1 MTRANWFLP
10 VWLVLGVL
18 NGPGLLIA
26 QTNITGDWEVTIN
39 SPQGTRSTA
48 VSLKQEGEKVTGLV
62 KSPAGELPLEGT
74 LAGSDLKVAF
84 LVTFQGQPLPV
95 TITGTVDGPS
105 ISGKA
110 DFGGMA
116 EGDFSAR
123 RAEVTIAAATGADLT
138 AAAPTEAGTDA
149 APATIPAAGA
159 VAGKWDVTFK
169 TPGGEFPLTATLVD
183 DAGRIS
189 GTMAT
194 HLGELTLECTIEGKT
209 LKLST
214 VASTPSGDIPV
225 ALTGDVDG
233 DAIVNGKANFG
244 GMGQGEWSAKRSR
257 Q

>member
-1 MTRANWFLP
+1 MTRAKWFLP
-10 VWLVLGVL
+10 LWLVLGIL
-18 NGPGLLIA
+18 YGPGPSIA
-26 QTNITGDWEVTIN
+26 QTNITGDWEVTVN
-39 SPQGTRSTA
+39 SPQGTRNTA
-48 VSLKQEGEKVTGLV
+48 VSLKQDGEKVTGLI
-62 KSPAGELPLEGT
+62 KSPAGELPLEGI

-95 TITGTVDGPS
+95 TITATVDGPS
-105 ISGKA
+105 ITGKA

-123 RAEVTIAAATGADLT
+123 RAEVTVAETAGADLT
-138 AAAPTEAGTDA
+138 AAPAGAGTDA
-149 APATIPAAGA
+149 APATIPAAGGM
-159 VAGKWDVTFK
+159 AGKWDVTFK
-169 TPGGEFPLTATLVD
+169 THGGEFPLTATLVD

-194 HLGELTLECTIEGKT
+194 HLGELTLEGTIEGKT

-214 VASTPSGDIPV
+214 VASTPSGNIPV

-233 DAIVNGKANFG
+233 DSIVNGKADFG